1 MHEKI
6 ILPLKSEKPL
16 FYNKDKLQELKEEL
30 EEFLSDKDNSYMN
43 KVAFAERF
51 MGCQE
56 IQSNNSIEGYNDDV
70 KRIISVT
77 SRQRNN
83 DKSDSIITNL
93 YNGYK
98 MILECPEIN
107 KENLKKLY
115 TILSNDLISEEDKI
129 LMGEYYRNAP
139 VYIYY
144 SRILTTA
151 PDEGV
156 DYRFIDECMDS
167 LFDYLNDGS
176 STLSATDQ
184 FIKSQIAHYYFVYV
198 HPYFDVNGRTSR
210 TVGMWHLLNNKAY
223 PYIIFN
229 RAIPLTLK
237 KYYKIIREV
246 RAFNN
251 ATFFLNYMLGNV
263 KVELEKERVI
273 SSINESIH
281 GELTASDYQTLL
293 YILSLN
299 GLKSCKDFA
308 SFYNRING
316 KTSVTTVRDEMLMP
330 LIDKDIL
337 KVVRETNSGLNDGT
351 NNFVFQLN
359 RNLIDDDPAKI
370 KKLKI

>member
-1 MHEKI
+1 
-6 ILPLKSEKPL
+6 
-16 FYNKDKLQELKEEL
+16 
-30 EEFLSDKDNSYMN
+30 
-43 KVAFAERF
+43 
-51 MGCQE
+51 
-56 IQSNNSIEGYNDDV
+56 
-70 KRIISVT
+70 
-77 SRQRNN
+77 
-83 DKSDSIITNL
+83 
-93 YNGYK
+93 
-98 MILECPEIN
+98 
-107 KENLKKLY
+107 
-115 TILSNDLISEEDKI
+115 
-129 LMGEYYRNAP
+129 MGEYYRNAP